1 MYSPGGNHRAVALKI
16 LGPREREVSHML
28 SCGLRNKEIAARL
41 GIRPHTVRQ
50 VVSGLFMELGVSN
63 RVELTRFI
71 LAHPEA
77 LDGDA
82 VQPGF
87 VIEL

>member
-1 MYSPGGNHRAVALKI
+1 MYSPGCGTKQQLLKI
-16 LGPREREVSHML
+16 LGRQEREVCHL
-28 SCGLRNKEIAARL
+28 VSCGLRNKAIAARL
-41 GIRPHTVRQ
+41 GVRTRTVHSI
-50 VVSGLFMELGVSN
+50 VSRLFMELEVSN

-82 VQPGF
+82 VTPGWA
-87 VIEL
+87 EG